1 MTDTIYYLTGRGGQL
16 NTGVGSGLLDRG
28 FTLRGREMSGKFD
41 TLSIQNQID
50 LISQDLQDGFWQK
63 ESKVI
68 AVSYGAYLLLQAL
81 SDHEPYHGSILLLS
95 PVLGGVSSRE
105 SMRYFSPPRSDKLQ
119 RLIDEE
125 AFPKPKILKFMLV
138 IMIGKVH
145 TKGQRNLHYQWEV
158 SVLLYQI
165 LNISWVRLMFHQF

>member
-81 SDHEPYHGSILLLS
+81 SDHEPYHA
-95 PVLGGVSSRE
+95 VF
-105 SMRYFSPPRSDKLQ
+105 YYY
-119 RLIDEE
+119 RL
-125 AFPKPKILKFMLV
+125 
-138 IMIGKVH
+138 
-145 TKGQRNLHYQWEV
+145 Y
-158 SVLLYQI
+158 
-165 LNISWVRLMFHQF
+165 